1 MTTDAE
7 LVAYAVSLEKRVD
20 RLKTLEDV
28 GAGAGAGWSFIT
40 SQELAGVAASVTF
53 NNITQVYDDLMI
65 IWRGRSSKAGAP
77 NRDRLVAQFNGDTV
91 GGNYDTTFDDANVSG
106 TCYKDIGYCIIGTII
121 SAAATGSANAFSHG
135 LCLIPNYRTTSYKK
149 TTEGMSGCCGF
160 TAVFGM
166 GSQAVGNWQ
175 KSPYEAISSI
185 KFYLQSAS
193 NLLADTTI
201 ELYGLTR

>member
-1 MTTDAE
+1 MTTDQE
-7 LVAYAVSLEKRVD
+7 LVAYAVALEKRVD

-28 GAGAGAGWSFIT
+28 GAGGGGWTFIT
-40 SQELAGVAASVTF
+40 SQELAGVAASMTF
-53 NNITQVYDDLMI
+53 NGIPQTFDDLMI
-65 IWRGRSSKAGAP
+65 IWRGRSSKPGVP
-77 NRDRLVAQFNGDTV
+77 NRDRLIAQFNGDTT
-91 GGNYDTTFDDANVSG
+91 GGNYDTTYESANVVG
-106 TCYKDIGYCIIGTII
+106 PCLKDNGYVVIGTII

-149 TTEGMSGCCGF
+149 TTEGTDSSSDL

-166 GSQAVGNWQ
+166 AGQAVGNWQ

-185 KFYLQSAS
+185 KFYLQSAA